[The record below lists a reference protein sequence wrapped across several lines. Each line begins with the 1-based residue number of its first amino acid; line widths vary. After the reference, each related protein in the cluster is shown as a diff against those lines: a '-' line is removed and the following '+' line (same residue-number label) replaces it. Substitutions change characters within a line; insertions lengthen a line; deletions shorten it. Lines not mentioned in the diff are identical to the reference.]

1 MERAR
6 YWLLG
11 VGLAASLGAG
21 GPAHAKEP
29 GSDETVDEA
38 ICRLIESS
46 AQARGL
52 PVGFLTR
59 LIWRESSF
67 RLDVVS
73 HAGAQGI
80 AQFMPGTAR
89 ERGLADPFDPE
100 AAIPAS
106 AALLADLRRQFGSL
120 GLAAAAYN
128 AGPERVRQW
137 LSGRS
142 GLPAETVAYVARIT
156 GRSAEDWAEAARK
169 NAAEPVAQ
177 EERCLSTLALF
188 RQPGGGEYVRLD
200 IGAAPF
206 APWGVQIAGNFS
218 KAVALAGY
226 ERVRTRFAKILGDL
240 RPMVIGTRMRNRGR
254 RPFYRIRLPAETRQ
268 AANELCDRLR
278 AAQGN
283 CIVLKN

>member
-11 VGLAASLGAG
+11 VGLAAGLSAG
-21 GPAHAKEP
+21 GPVHAKEA
-29 GSDETVDEA
+29 DETVDEA
-38 ICRLIESS
+38 ICRLIEAS
-46 AQARGL
+46 AHSHQL
-52 PVGFLTR
+52 PVGFFTR
-59 LIWRESSF
+59 LIWRESNF

-73 HAGAQGI
+73 HAGAQGV

-100 AAIPAS
+100 AAIPAA
-106 AALLADLRRQFGSL
+106 AALLADLRRRFGNL

-142 GLPAETVAYVARIT
+142 GLPAETVTYVARIT
-156 GRSAEDWAEAARK
+156 GRTAEDWAEAVRSA
-169 NAAEPVAQ
+169 AAEPSADQ
-177 EERCLSTLALF
+177 ERCLATLALF
-188 RQPGGGEYVRLD
+188 RQPGGGEYVQL
-200 IGAAPF
+200 GSGPAPF

-226 ERVRTRFAKILGDL
+226 QRVRKRFAQILGDL
-240 RPMVIGTRMRNRGR
+240 QPMVIGTRMRSRGR

-268 AANELCDRLR
+268 AANDLCDRLR
-278 AAQGN
+278 AAQGS
-283 CIVLKN
+283 CVVLKN